1 MCLAP
6 VGEAR
11 AKPREDVAFWK
22 VSKRHLL
29 LINWWLSGS
38 PGAILR
44 PPKWRDLSRVSL
56 CLCSQI
62 KQSINQSYRFV
73 IANTAGAIQGLQ
85 MHALLF
91 SVALKPVLPIFTV
104 LLPKLAGICLKKTVL
119 GPARSNLAI
128 FYPRRIIVSY
138 LSSLCQQ
145 NKTDDTR
152 MFRLSWEVV
161 YVVIAVQEPV
171 LFSSRGLS
179 PRQHIGVGEAGLF
192 SCSALEI
199 CFGSLFSFHGMSFLE
214 IPQTDKYHKR
224 WGGPDTWCAGTA
236 MLLGKRKRI

>member
-56 CLCSQI
+56 RLCSQI

-104 LLPKLAGICLKKTVL
+104 LLPKLAGICLEKTVL

-145 NKTDDTR
+145 NKTDDMRT
-152 MFRLSWEVV
+152 FRLSWEVV
-161 YVVIAVQEPV
+161 YVVIALCTGTCSVQLTWAVPT
-171 LFSSRGLS
+171 SAHWGSRGWSLQLLS
-179 PRQHIGVGEAGLF
+179 TRDMLWFPLFFPRNEF
-192 SCSALEI
+192 FRDS
-199 CFGSLFSFHGMSFLE
+199 
-214 IPQTDKYHKR
+214 TD
-224 WGGPDTWCAGTA
+224 T
-236 MLLGKRKRI
+236 